1 MLADAAADAPD
12 ASADEAA
19 ASFSAASKRSGS
31 LVPRRLS
38 GSINS
43 SVEFS
48 VPAFRDPAGAEPSW
62 GEGAAPTDAPTSMG
76 ASTGRSESGSKTGRE
91 AASIISSL
99 VDASSN
105 ANPRSAEQAR
115 LHGRVPKPVAFDA
128 LPLSKQCRGAVA
140 SRWLTQRSVDAP
152 ECDASHALLAT
163 LCPSRDRPPPPKS
176 TLRAGS
182 AAHAADMICP
192 LRPDHRAHRADP
204 PRWYRRRR
212 KIRPRHECSRRRR
225 QRYSRVP
232 APTRDPPAPL
242 APPPTS
248 VARLGLSPRRHRER
262 YSRVPAPIRDPPTPL
277 VPPPAS
283 VTRLGHSPHR
293 RRPRYSPTRK

>member
-1 MLADAAADAPD
+1 VAPGPPAPAGSSVNSNSSKPSKSSASLTNAVLADTAAGAPE

-19 ASFSAASKRSGS
+19 ASFRAASKRSGS

-43 SVEFS
+43 SVESS
-48 VPAFRDPAGAEPSW
+48 VPAFRDPAGAEPPW
-62 GEGAAPTDAPTSMG
+62 GEGAAPTDAPSSMG

-105 ANPRSAEQAR
+105 ANRRSAEQAR

-140 SRWLTQRSVDAP
+140 SRWLTQRSVGAP

-163 LCPSRDRPPPPKS
+163 LCRSRDRPPPPKS
-176 TLRAGS
+176 TLRVGS
-182 AAHAADMICP
+182 AAHAADAIHP
-192 LRPDHRAHRADP
+192 LRRDQCRRRADP
-204 PRWYRRRR
+204 AA
-212 KIRPRHECSRRRR
+212 S
-225 QRYSRVP
+225 VP
-232 APTRDPPAPL
+232 APTPES
-242 APPPTS
+242 T
-248 VARLGLSPRRHRER
+248 ARCP
-262 YSRVPAPIRDPPTPL
+262 YD
-277 VPPPAS
+277 
-283 VTRLGHSPHR
+283 R
-293 RRPRYSPTRK
+293 RREIPSHGSANESRARPLSNTVQANRAFQIPEFNFVNP